1 MPSTRPDRQASPS
14 SPDKLVRRTGRGLA
28 LTTLLLTV
36 ALLGGVGVATAAV
49 AIRQTDAS
57 VDKSL
62 RDAATA
68 AIAYLELIDVD
79 APPTAAPSAGQSPL
93 PTDEGEPSQSAD
105 ESYGTEPSDAI
116 EPGGDNEASEGP
128 DDLSTNQPGTTARPR
143 TTSNPTDQSG
153 GATGEPDATDQPG
166 STDDDGTTEPPN
178 GLAGQPPLAAGPL
191 FPVTGPLAEPS
202 PSPTPGDFEA
212 DADEQPPAASDT
224 FFLVLDAQGNLL
236 SNPRR
241 VLLAGLPDTAAV
253 TAAAANGEDWRTVYA
268 DGAPVRLFTQRVTD
282 GRGGPPAYLQTGMV
296 LSLQEVQR
304 NEILMT
310 ILLASLLGL
319 VGAGLV
325 TLLVTRRA
333 LTPVRNAFAAE
344 RRFVAAASHE
354 LRTPVAVVHSL
365 AEVLQREDLVKPEGR
380 QMLDDMISETD
391 RLGRLVGDLLA
402 LSAAEAGAVVVE
414 PRQLEARSFVADL
427 ARRIGSVAEP
437 RGLSLA
443 IDQVGAAATPRLF
456 MVTDADRLA
465 QLLLIFADNAI
476 DHSPAGGRLTLT
488 VGGIAERGQR
498 LVRISV
504 ADQGPGVP
512 LAERDH
518 IFEPFARLDS
528 RDRGTKSTGLGLA
541 IARTLADRLGAS
553 LHVGDAPGGGAVFSV
568 ELPWRES
575 AVGDVGLTPTTAT
588 VGRP

>member
-1 MPSTRPDRQASPS
+1 MRSTRPEPQASHG
-14 SPDKLVRRTGRGLA
+14 SPDRLVRRTGRGLA
-28 LTTLLLTV
+28 LTTLLLIV
-36 ALLGGVGVATAAV
+36 ALLGGVGIATAAV

-57 VDKSL
+57 VDRSL

-79 APPTAAPSAGQSPL
+79 APPTVAPSSGQSPV
-93 PTDEGEPSQSAD
+93 PTDEAEPSESAGTD
-105 ESYGTEPSDAI
+105 NGSESTDAV
-116 EPGGDNEASEGP
+116 EPGDDNEASEGP
-128 DDLSTNQPGTTARPR
+128 DELSTNQPESTPRPGTTLL
-143 TTSNPTDQSG
+143 PTN
-153 GATGEPDATDQPG
+153 EPGDNNGNSA
-166 STDDDGTTEPPN
+166 SEPPD
-178 GLAGQPPLAAGPL
+178 GLTRPAPLAAGRILLAVAPL
-191 FPVTGPLAEPS
+191 PHPS
-202 PSPTPGDFEA
+202 PPPTPEDFEA
-212 DADEQPPAASDT
+212 DADDQPPAASDT

-241 VLLAGLPDTAAV
+241 VLLAGLPDKAAV

-268 DGAPVRLFTQRVTD
+268 DGAPVRLFTQKVTD

-310 ILLASLLGL
+310 VLLASLLGL
-319 VGAGLV
+319 LGAGVV

-354 LRTPVAVVHSL
+354 LRTPVAVLHSL
-365 AEVLQREDLVKPEGR
+365 AEVLQREDLIKLEGR
-380 QMLDDMISETD
+380 QMVDDMISETD

-414 PRQLEARSFVADL
+414 PQQLEARSFVAEL
-427 ARRIGSVAEP
+427 GRRIERVAEP

-443 IDQVGAAATPRLF
+443 IDQAGVEAAPQLF
-456 MVTDADRLA
+456 MFTDAERLA

-476 DHSPAGGRLTLT
+476 DHSPPDGQLTMT
-488 VGGIAERGQR
+488 VEGVADHGQR
-498 LVRISV
+498 RIRISI

-512 LAERDH
+512 IAERER
-518 IFEPFARLDS
+518 IFEPFARLES
-528 RDRGTKSTGLGLA
+528 RDRGAKSTGLGLA
-541 IARTLADRLGAS
+541 IARTLADRLGAR
-553 LHVGDAPGGGAVFSV
+553 LHVGDAAGGGAVFSV
-568 ELPWRES
+568 ELARRDNVVADTGFEPVTE
-575 AVGDVGLTPTTAT
+575 GH
-588 VGRP
+588 